1 MTDRPTHLDV
11 SPFISIPLAEF
22 HFSYVRSSG
31 PGGQNVNKVNSQVQ
45 LAWDLNQCQS
55 IPEDVLMRLRENE
68 KGRLTKT
75 GVLRMDCQ
83 RYRNREQNLN
93 DCLNRVRAMVLK
105 VVQPP
110 RQRRKARVPRGVIE
124 RRLREK
130 QRRSG
135 VKISRRSP
143 RLDD

>member
-11 SPFISIPLAEF
+11 SPSISIPLAEF

-45 LAWDLNQCQS
+45 LAWDLNKCQS
-55 IPEDVLMRLRENE
+55 IPEDVLMRLRERE

-83 RYRNREQNLN
+83 RYRDREQNLN

-110 RQRRKARVPRGVIE
+110 RQRRKTRVPKGVIE
-124 RRLREK
+124 RRLRDK
-130 QRRSG
+130 QQRSG
-135 VKISRRSP
+135 VKISRRTP
-143 RLDD
+143 RLED